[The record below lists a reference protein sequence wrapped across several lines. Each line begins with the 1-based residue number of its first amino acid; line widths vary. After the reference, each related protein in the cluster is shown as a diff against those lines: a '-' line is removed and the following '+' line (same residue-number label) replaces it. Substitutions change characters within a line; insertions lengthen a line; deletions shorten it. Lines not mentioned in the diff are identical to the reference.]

1 MFEPVLVTTSTE
13 GLQPLG
19 SAAQRSYELVT
30 GAVRQR
36 LGPEH
41 AAIFAEPVAAEHGGS
56 VDWHAP
62 LRGEALA
69 LSELPED
76 ERAALTARLGRL
88 VADIRAEAAR
98 LGDSRAAEDQR
109 LAEAL
114 LNATEVPDPDMV
126 RALRDAAGALHP
138 VLIHWAWVR
147 DEQRAVR
154 GVLTAMVPRP
164 GGAALAPV
172 QERRSG
178 PWWWL
183 LWLGWLLLA
192 LLIAAI
198 LWLLIAPCG
207 VPIRALNFCAPPP
220 QQITAA
226 LTETRIA
233 ADAVAALERELALT
247 ARHCQPT
254 VPVLPAPVEEGVEGG
269 AEDGVDEGRA
279 VPAPAPAPVL
289 DEARRAEAE
298 RRMEERGGSR
308 GDLNFT
314 LEWSTTDD
322 IDLYVTCP
330 TGATVSYLN
339 RGDCNGVY
347 DLDANV
353 LRAEAISDP
362 VENIVFTDAPNG
374 LYQVRAHLKSERT
387 EGAKQVILH
396 VLRRN
401 GPSQSYEGM
410 LGDGQVEWT
419 TNISISR

>member
-1 MFEPVLVTTSTE
+1 MFEPFLVTTSTE

-19 SAAQRSYELVT
+19 SAAQRSYELVS

-36 LGPEH
+36 LGAAH
-41 AAIFAEPVAAEHGGS
+41 AAIFAEPIAADHGGS
-56 VDWHAP
+56 IDWHAP
-62 LRGEALA
+62 LQGEAFH
-69 LSELPED
+69 LSELEEGD
-76 ERAALTARLGRL
+76 REALKARLGKL
-88 VADIRAEAAR
+88 VADIRTEAAR
-98 LGDSRAAEDQR
+98 LGESSAAEDQR

-114 LNATEVPDPDMV
+114 LNATEVPDEDMV
-126 RALRDAAGALHP
+126 RALRDQAGTLHP
-138 VLIHWAWVR
+138 VLVHWAWVR

-154 GVLTAMVPRP
+154 GVLTGMVPRP
-164 GGAALAPV
+164 GGAAPAPA
-172 QERRSG
+172 EDRRTG

-192 LLIAAI
+192 LMIAAI

-207 VPIRALNFCAPPP
+207 VTIRGLSFCTVPPEE
-220 QQITAA
+220 INAA
-226 LTETRIA
+226 LTESGIA
-233 ADAVAALERELALT
+233 ADEVAAVERELALT
-247 ARHCQPT
+247 ARQCQPT
-254 VPVLPAPVEEGVEGG
+254 VPVLPAPVQEGN
-269 AEDGVDEGRA
+269 A
-279 VPAPAPAPVL
+279 APEATPAPVT
-289 DEARRAEAE
+289 DEARRADAE
-298 RRMEERGGSR
+298 RRMEERGGAR

-314 LEWSTTDD
+314 LEWSGIDD

-353 LRAEAISDP
+353 LRDGAIGDP
-362 VENIVFTDAPNG
+362 VENIVFNDAPNG
-374 LYQVRAHLKSERT
+374 LYKVRAHLKSERT
-387 EGAKQVILH
+387 EGPKQIILH

-401 GPSQSYEGM
+401 GPSQSYEAM